1 MSSAAL
7 AMRCFPL
14 HSSLVARGI
23 DLVRGVVGL
32 RGGFGRSPCEDRRN
46 FVRLL
51 AREQKVTLALYPTLL
66 RRGLGRWPLAVFL
79 VLAGFLA
86 SCPAYA
92 QQINRLIVEVRTQDK
107 LFAGTDDDVHL
118 QIGGRDF
125 SLDDPNRDDFERG
138 NTDHF
143 EFDLSNQPL
152 SIELIRGIGQISV
165 TKIQDSF
172 FGGGWAFG
180 GLTIWADNATLTDP
194 LYSNSSTNDWLDGDH
209 LEWTTTLGDPGW
221 NVPEPPPFPPCSTG
235 IILLKPNA
243 AHKANAADPTT
254 TDSDCDGIPD
264 ASDPTFDQPADSDGD
279 GLPDLYETQTG
290 SNPQD
295 SDSDHD
301 GWADGRNRRSYL
313 VLTHVHC
320 IDEQEDIGSDE
331 LYLAA
336 EDVRYPASFDL
347 DGYWAMND
355 GTQRSPGVII
365 DVRALPATAPP
376 ASYRTRLRLR
386 ESDFTIL
393 ERPTDDTFDTFEL
406 EWNEDGTATH
416 TYESDDAHYVL
427 TFRWFTLNFRDP
439 YPTQNVDGDH
449 DGFNEDVEARLSIQ
463 DPTVQPQDSDG
474 NLIRKPGYD
483 GLADPER
490 RELWVEIDAS
500 GSDQTFLFDAKQMVA
515 SQFAYHG
522 VTPRFDDGF
531 LGGGQILDYVETWT
545 PADLGA
551 NRNNDTRFSPHRR
564 SLGHFRYA
572 LLVDVLKGG
581 EGFFGHG
588 SFNCPPCDLIFRG
601 VPVLGQTLIAQAQPI
616 FFMHELGHTLG
627 LCHRAGD
634 KGKTCSTCPI
644 PAGFVGCTQY
654 CGVDRDSTTAMGSEQ
669 DGSRLGQIVGAVGV
683 GVGAGIVAGGL
694 IGTAIGGLPGAIV
707 GGIAGAVVGIVVSI
721 AGLSYADFYERDVNY
736 HDNEWGAINL

>member
-1 MSSAAL
+1 MLTLFVVPGRLGMGHFAVAAAL
-7 AMRCFPL
+7 LIF
-14 HSSLVARGI
+14 
-23 DLVRGVVGL
+23 VVL
-32 RGGFGRSPCEDRRN
+32 F
-46 FVRLL
+46 
-51 AREQKVTLALYPTLL
+51 
-66 RRGLGRWPLAVFL
+66 
-79 VLAGFLA
+79 A
-86 SCPAYA
+86 SCPAHA
-92 QQINRLIVEVRTQDK
+92 QQVSRLIVDVRTQDVT
-107 LFAGTDDDVHL
+107 FAGTDDDIHL
-118 QIGGRDF
+118 QIGGHDF
-125 SLDDPNRDDFERG
+125 YLDDPNRDDFERG

-143 EFDLSNQPL
+143 EFDLSNEPL

-172 FGGGWAFG
+172 FGGGWDFG
-180 GLTIWADNATLTDP
+180 GLTIWANSTSTDP
-194 LYSNSSTNDWLDGDH
+194 IYSNSSINVSLDGDV
-209 LEWTTTLGDPGW
+209 LEWTTALGDPGW

-264 ASDPTFDQPADSDGD
+264 ASDPTFDQPVDSDGD

-290 SNPQD
+290 TNPND
-295 SDSDHD
+295 PDTDHD

-313 VLTHVHC
+313 VLTKIRC

-331 LYLAA
+331 LYLTA

-347 DGYWAMND
+347 NGYWAMND

-365 DVRALPATAPP
+365 DVRTLPKTAPP
-376 ASYRTRLRLR
+376 GSYRTRLRLR
-386 ESDFTIL
+386 ESDLTIL
-393 ERPTDDTFDTFEL
+393 ERPTDDTFETFEL

-439 YPTQNVDGDH
+439 NPTENVDGDH
-449 DGFNEDVEARLSIQ
+449 DGFKEDVEARLSIQ
-463 DPTVQPQDSDG
+463 DATVQPQDASG
-474 NLIRKPGYD
+474 NLIRVPGYD

-500 GSDQTFLFDAKQMVA
+500 GSDQAFLFDAKQMVA

-522 VTPRFDDGF
+522 VTPRFDDGY

-545 PADLGA
+545 PTDLDA

-564 SLGHFRYA
+564 SLSHFRYA
-572 LLVDVLKGG
+572 LVVDVLEGG
-581 EGFFGHG
+581 EGFFGQA
-588 SFNCPPCDLIFRG
+588 SFNCPPCELIFRG
-601 VPVLGQTLIAQAQPI
+601 VPLLGQTLIAQAQPI

-627 LCHRAGD
+627 LCHRVGD
-634 KGKTCSTCPI
+634 VGKTCSTCPT

-654 CGVDRDSTTAMGSEQ
+654 CGVDQDSTTAMGSETGL
-669 DGSRLGQIVGAVGV
+669 DRLGDILTPTLV
-683 GVGAGIVAGGL
+683 GVGAGIVIGGL
-694 IGTAIGGLPGAIV
+694 IGGIPGAIV
-707 GGIAGAVVGIVVSI
+707 GGIVGGIVGFFGG
-721 AGLSYADFYERDVNY
+721 ATNADFYDRFVNY
-736 HDNEWGAINL
+736 HDNEWKVIKI